1 MKTPLFIA
9 WRYLFSK
16 KGHQAINIVSGISVA
31 AVAVIAAAMVC
42 VLSVMNGFGT
52 LVQSMFSNF
61 DPDLRIEVVEGK
73 SFVLTDSIRA
83 CLAAD
88 ERIEGYAEEV
98 SETAL
103 LEYKS
108 HQIPAILK
116 GVDESFQ
123 RITNIDTTIR
133 SGRFLVNDGAFE
145 RIIFGRG
152 LATLLGVHSY
162 FVDAIHIYAPKRQG
176 QMSLLRPDQSFYHE
190 VAFISG
196 EFAVNQSQYDDKVA
210 IISLPLARR
219 LFEYDS
225 TTVTSL
231 LIKVRPDAS
240 VKKVQTRLQAALG
253 QEFKVL
259 NRYEQQ
265 QDFYRVLRIE
275 KWLTAVLM
283 MFILCIAGL
292 NMISSL
298 TMLILDK
305 QADTLTLSH
314 LGADS
319 SLLRRIFLYEG
330 FLINGLGAVFGVVL
344 GLVLCV
350 LQEQF
355 GLIKLGTG
363 TEYIIS
369 AYPVS
374 VEALDILF
382 VLVVVVVL
390 GLITSYLPTRV
401 MSKSASRE

>member
-1 MKTPLFIA
+1 MKADLFIA

-61 DPDLRIEVVEGK
+61 DPDLKIEAAEGK
-73 SFVLTDSIRA
+73 SFRLSDSICT
-83 CLAAD
+83 CLTGD
-88 ERIEGYAEEV
+88 ERIAGYAQEV

-103 LEYKS
+103 LEYKG

-116 GVDESFQ
+116 GVDEHFRQ
-123 RITNIDTTIR
+123 ITNIDTTIR
-133 SGRFLVNDGAFE
+133 SGQFVVNDGAFE

-176 QMSLLRPDQSFYHE
+176 QISLMRPDQSFHQA
-190 VAFISG
+190 VAFVSG
-196 EFAVNQSQYDDKVA
+196 EFAVNQAQYDDKVA
-210 IISLPLARR
+210 IISLPLARE

-231 LIKVRPDAS
+231 MVKVQPGAS
-240 VKKVQTRLQAALG
+240 VKKVQARLKAVLG
-253 QEFKVL
+253 PSFKVL

-265 QDFYRVLRIE
+265 EDFYRVLRIE
-275 KWLTAVLM
+275 KWLTALLM

-314 LGADS
+314 LGADTT
-319 SLLRRIFLYEG
+319 LIRRIFLYEG
-330 FLINGLGAVFGVVL
+330 FLINGLGAVIGVGL
-344 GLVLCV
+344 GLGLCV
-350 LQEQF
+350 MQEQW
-355 GLIKLGTG
+355 GLLKLGNG

-374 VEALDILF
+374 VEGLDILF
-382 VLVVVVVL
+382 VLAVVVVL
-390 GLITSYLPTRV
+390 GLVTSYLPTRV
-401 MSKSASRE
+401 MYKSGHRE